1 MRTSVVP
8 TIAAVATAAVLSV
21 TAACGSTTTGPAN
34 ATGTAGT
41 GAKVRVVAST
51 NVWGDIAGMVGGDR
65 VDVTSIISNPDAD
78 PHSYE
83 ANAGTAQKLAKTAV
97 VIENGGGY
105 DDFMQRMLSASK
117 NDTAVVLDA
126 VRISGKQPVA
136 GGDLNG
142 SGDLNEHVW
151 YDFPTV
157 AKVVDQLA
165 AAFSRAEPAGTA
177 EFAANAAGFK
187 TQLTGLGRSEA
198 SIAKSQ
204 AGKGVAITEP
214 VPLYMLEACKLVN
227 RTPAQFSEAVE
238 DGSDVSARVLAQTL
252 GLFTSKK
259 VDALVYNA
267 QTSGPETS
275 KVLTAAKAAGIP
287 TVPVTE
293 TLPTGLTYLSWM
305 TANLAAI
312 RQALAA

>member
-1 MRTSVVP
+1 MGL
-8 TIAAVATAAVLSV
+8 ATAAVLAV
-21 TAACGSTTTGPAN
+21 TAACGTS
-34 ATGTAGT
+34 ATGTTSATASAGSA
-41 GAKVRVVAST
+41 AKVEMVAST
-51 NVWGDIAGMVGGDR
+51 AVWGDIAGVVGGDR

-83 ANAGTAQKLAKTAV
+83 ANASTALRLSKAAV

-117 NDTAVVLDA
+117 NDSAVVLDA

-136 GGDLNG
+136 GGDLNAG
-142 SGDLNEHVW
+142 GDLSASGDLNEHVW

-157 AKVVDQLA
+157 ARVVDQLA
-165 AAFSRAEPAGTA
+165 TALSRAEPAGAA
-177 EFAANAAGFK
+177 EFTANAAGFK
-187 TQLTGLGRSEA
+187 TQLAVLEKTEA

-214 VPLYMLEACKLVN
+214 VPLYMLDACKLVN

-238 DGSDVSARVLAQTL
+238 EGTDVSARVLAQTL
-252 GLFTSKK
+252 DLFTSKK
-259 VDALVYNA
+259 VDALVHNA
-267 QTSGPETS
+267 QTSGPETT
-275 KVLTAAKAAGIP
+275 KVLAAAKAAGIP

-293 TLPTGLTYLSWM
+293 TLPAGMTYLSWM

>member
-1 MRTSVVP
+1 MRTSVVR
-8 TIAAVATAAVLSV
+8 TIAAVATAAALSV

-34 ATGTAGT
+34 AAGTAGT
-41 GAKVRVVAST
+41 GAKVQVVAST

-83 ANAGTAQKLAKTAV
+83 ANAGTARELAKAAV

-126 VRISGKQPVA
+126 VRISGKQPAA
-136 GGDLNG
+136 GGG
-142 SGDLNEHVW
+142 LNEHVW

-187 TQLTGLGRSEA
+187 TQLTGLERSEA

-252 GLFTSKK
+252 DLFTSKK

-287 TVPVTE
+287 AVPVTE